1 MEHKSIKEA
10 FETIV
15 LFCKSKDT
23 CTGCPFFDES
33 TDICRFALND
43 LPCDWS
49 MEGVSDG

>member
-1 MEHKSIKEA
+1 MEYKSIKEA

-15 LFCKSKDT
+15 LFCKAKDT
-23 CTGCPFFDES
+23 CTGCPFFNES
-33 TDICRFALND
+33 TEICRFALCD